1 MLIIKNYYWLGFLSL
16 LISTN
21 LKLSAQSLQGKVL
34 DENKEPIAYASI
46 FVKEAKQGTTSNS
59 DGMYLINLPKGKYS
73 ITFRCLGFETI
84 EKQIEVKEGKNTYD
98 ITLPVK
104 PYQIAPVTIGSKG
117 EDPAYSIIRK
127 AIGMAPYY
135 QNQIKE
141 FNAEVYMKGTLK
153 IKKLSW
159 LVKKAMGNSDDVPK
173 EGQFYLQESVN
184 NIKFTAPDKYDQN
197 VKMIRS
203 NIPGG
208 SGGND
213 DVMRFLNAS
222 FYQPQIGEIILPL
235 APYALNH
242 YNFKYDSYS
251 IQDNRVINR
260 IKVIPKRKSKQLVSG
275 YIYIADD
282 YWNIHEIDLTN
293 ESIIG
298 TIRIKQTFGEIESD
312 VWMPISHHYVVNGKF
327 MGSEGDITYISSV
340 KYSNVKVNTNIK
352 TPVNIA
358 QRQNQQKTEEPKP
371 KTPQKKVSAK
381 QQAKEQKN
389 AEKLEKLMSK
399 EALSNKEMYEL
410 AKLIDKQ
417 VKQADTSAKTLEVI
431 DPITVTIDSMARK
444 ADSTM
449 WQEMRPV
456 ILTSDEIK
464 VDEALN
470 KKLQQ
475 KTDSTENDSLK
486 QKKQSLFSTI
496 TFGKTWR
503 NTDKKQTIRFSGLL
517 SPNEFRFNTV
527 DGFVVGSTFSYRKD
541 FANNSFYIRP
551 SVSYAFARK
560 VPMGNVSSSLTYAG
574 MKRGTV
580 WLNFGYT
587 SMDFNQNVGVSNIT
601 NTVASLG
608 FGRNYMKL
616 FENRY
621 ISIYNRIDLLNGLEL
636 YAGATFS
643 NRKMLDNNTDFILV
657 SRNRGWY
664 TPNIPENHLINTDNY
679 GNNKA
684 FIGTIRLS
692 YTPFYHYR
700 ISDNRKRML
709 YSKYPTFRINGK
721 FGIPG
726 VLESNSNFINLEASI
741 SQTINSGPGNRFSY
755 NLIYGDFITKEKLY
769 FNDFAHFNTQ
779 ITPVTAR
786 SFNNS
791 YQNID
796 YYERSTNSR
805 YGQVMVNYSTPYL
818 ALKYLPFLSN
828 RMWEENL
835 HFSSLFTK
843 DFKPYY
849 EVGYSMSQIGAL
861 ASVGVFAGFEGQKFY
876 SINVKLSLLLIGF
889 DM

>member
-796 YYERSTNSR
+796 Y
-805 YGQVMVNYSTPYL
+805 
-818 ALKYLPFLSN
+818 
-828 RMWEENL
+828 
-835 HFSSLFTK
+835 
-843 DFKPYY
+843 
-849 EVGYSMSQIGAL
+849 
-861 ASVGVFAGFEGQKFY
+861 
-876 SINVKLSLLLIGF
+876 
-889 DM
+889 